1 MGVSDMNVL
10 FVCSEAVPFIKSGG
24 LADVAGSLPQE
35 LIRSG
40 TDVRV
45 VLPKY
50 EDIPSEWN
58 DKMVTIKELNVPL
71 AWRNQYCRLQVLE
84 HNGATY
90 YFIDNEYYFRR
101 RGLYGYGD
109 DAERFAFFCRAVLEA
124 IPYMDFKPDVL
135 HCHDWHTGLI
145 PVFLKAHYQN
155 RLLFR
160 NVRTVFTIH
169 NLKYQGIFP
178 YAVLQDVYDLG
189 NEYYTVD
196 GLEYYG
202 NVNCMKAGIAY
213 SDVVTTVSRTYAWE
227 IQTPYYGESLDGL
240 LRKRGGDVYG
250 IVNGIDYEEF
260 DPMSDPHIPVHY
272 RDYGPEKQKNKMLL
286 QKKLGLPVNG
296 AVPMISVVSRLV
308 EQKGFDLI
316 TAVLDELLSTTGVQ
330 VVIEGTGEYRYE
342 QWFREAA
349 ARYPSQL
356 SIQILF
362 DEALA
367 RQMYAASDLFLMPSK
382 FEPCGIGQLI
392 AMRYRSV
399 PIVRETGGL
408 KDTVSP
414 YNEFTGE
421 GTGFSFANYNAH
433 DMLQTIQYA
442 LRMYVDTS
450 HWNIIQGN
458 ISVTDYSWKQS
469 ARAYTT
475 LYEHITKQI

>member
-40 TDVRV
+40 AEVRV

-50 EDIPSEWN
+50 EDIPSEWK
-58 DKMVTIKELNVPL
+58 DKLVTIKQLSVPL
-71 AWRNQYCRLQVLE
+71 AWRNQYCGLQVLE
-84 HNGATY
+84 HNGVTY
-90 YFIDNEYYFRR
+90 YFIDNEYYFLR

-124 IPYMDFKPDVL
+124 IPYMDFKPEVL

-189 NEYYTVD
+189 SEYFTVD

-260 DPMSDPHIPVHY
+260 DPMSDPHISVHY
-272 RDYGPEKQKNKMLL
+272 RDYGPEKRKNKMLL
-286 QKKLGLPVNG
+286 QEKLGLPVNS
-296 AVPMISVVSRLV
+296 AVPLISVVSRLV

-316 TAVLDELLSTTGVQ
+316 TAILDELLSTTDVQ

-349 ARYPSQL
+349 ARYPEQL

-362 DEALA
+362 DEGLA

-408 KDTVSP
+408 KDTVRP
-414 YNEFTGE
+414 YNEYTEE

-442 LRMYVDTS
+442 LRMYEDTS
-450 HWNIIQGN
+450 HWNIIQSN

-469 ARAYTT
+469 AKAYMT
-475 LYEHITKQI
+475 LYQHITKQI